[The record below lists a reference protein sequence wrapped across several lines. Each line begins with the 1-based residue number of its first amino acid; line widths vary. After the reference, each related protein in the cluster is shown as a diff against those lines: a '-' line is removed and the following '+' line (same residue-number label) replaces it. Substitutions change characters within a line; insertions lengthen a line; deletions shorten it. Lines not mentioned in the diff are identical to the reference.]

1 MYAFQNISIL
11 MHLRIKLYHWLLIIE
26 IKQAAY
32 FKSFKFQSK
41 FYWEPQNNCLN
52 SAN

>member
-11 MHLRIKLYHWLLIIE
+11 THLSIKLHHWLLVIE

-32 FKSFKFQSK
+32 FQSFIFQNK
-41 FYWEPQNNCLN
+41 LYWEPQKNCLN